1 MKTIKITRGVERVG
15 TPPTIA
21 PLRWSRETVPHARIG
36 VFVLTALLSG
46 IGMGCDSYAN
56 KLKRDEA
63 IASLEVLRQEQDI
76 GRGPISLRV
85 FADAPGNDNRYTN
98 GEYVTLFNSGPR
110 ATAIGGWSLCKGASY
125 CFTFPPGASIPAKGS
140 VQLYSGSGQT
150 TATSFY
156 MGSSR
161 GVWNNDH
168 DTATLRNGE
177 RVVAKDIY

>member
-1 MKTIKITRGVERVG
+1 MKTIKITRGVARVVSPVTILPLRRSTEAVRYARVG
-15 TPPTIA
+15 
-21 PLRWSRETVPHARIG
+21 
-36 VFVLTALLSG
+36 VLMVTTLLFASTT
-46 IGMGCDSYAN
+46 GCDSYAD

-63 IASLEVLRQEQDI
+63 IASLQVLRQEQDL

-85 FADAPGNDNRYTN
+85 FANAPGNDNRYTN
-98 GEYVTLFNSGPR
+98 GEYVTLFNSGTA

-125 CFTFPPGASIPAKGS
+125 CFTFPSGATIPANGS
-140 VQLYSGSGQT
+140 VRLYSGSGQT
-150 TATSFY
+150 TATSFF

-177 RVVAKDIY
+177 TVVAKDIY